1 MTPYNFWQD
10 FFDTYQ
16 SLADWIKALWLVVPP
31 LFMLALAALVM
42 RFRIDRAKAAHG
54 FDGRLLYTIHRG
66 GEDQL
71 YIVSHAEPD
80 ESHPEWLLLDEPS
93 RAPSEPHNQN
103 HHTEARRMGAT
114 RRSRR
119 KIMVPLIIKRPSGPN
134 PA

>member
-31 LFMLALAALVM
+31 LFMLALTALVM

-66 GEDQL
+66 GEEQL
-71 YIVSHAEPD
+71 VIVSHARENEDP
-80 ESHPEWLLLDEPS
+80 PVWLVFDEPG
-93 RAPSEPHNQN
+93 RGPPEPGNQN
-103 HHTEARRMGAT
+103 IQTEAWPIGAM

-119 KIMVPLIIKRPSGPN
+119 RMMGPPIKHPSRPS